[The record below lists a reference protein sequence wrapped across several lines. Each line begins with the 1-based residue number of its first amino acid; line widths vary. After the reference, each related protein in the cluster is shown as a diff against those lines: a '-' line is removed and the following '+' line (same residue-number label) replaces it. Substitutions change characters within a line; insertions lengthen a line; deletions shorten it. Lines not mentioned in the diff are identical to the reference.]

1 MFPRSLHLPGASLSQ
16 GKARNHFDSLTP
28 INLLSCVYSP
38 ESPFFLPQ
46 HADISTIPHQ
56 SKHQLGSQF
65 SALCSLESIW
75 SENTSYSK

>member
-16 GKARNHFDSLTP
+16 SKARNHFDAPTP
-28 INLLSCVYSP
+28 INSLSCMYFP
-38 ESPFFLPQ
+38 EITFFLPQ

-56 SKHQLGSQF
+56 SKHHLGPQF

-75 SENTSYSK
+75 FENASYSK